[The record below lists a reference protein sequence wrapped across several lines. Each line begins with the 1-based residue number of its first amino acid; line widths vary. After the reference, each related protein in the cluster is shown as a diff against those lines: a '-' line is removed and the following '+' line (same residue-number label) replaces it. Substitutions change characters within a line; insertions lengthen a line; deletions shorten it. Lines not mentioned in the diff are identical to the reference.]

1 MLRDKPFSH
10 LILILFTA
18 MIGANLVGEMLRFI
32 LMALIGP
39 DTIVELSLLRYVE
52 YSIGP
57 HMFNLI
63 ILSFSFE
70 LSLKF
75 NLITMLGLV
84 VGWYYFRHT
93 Y

>member
-1 MLRDKPFSH
+1 M
-10 LILILFTA
+10 
-18 MIGANLVGEMLRFI
+18 
-32 LMALIGP
+32 
-39 DTIVELSLLRYVE
+39 E

-75 NLITMLGLV
+75 NLITILGLF
-84 VGWYYFRHT
+84 VGWYYFRHS